1 MYGTSALFLID
12 FISIRVLLEFER
24 SLEECHSWRKP
35 WRVSI
40 RVLLEFERS
49 IFIMKKVKE
58 IVSQSE
64 FCWSLRD
71 HIINNKITS
80 KFLSQSEFCWSLRD
94 PPFVKQYVKQ

>member
-1 MYGTSALFLID
+1 M
-12 FISIRVLLEFER
+12 
-24 SLEECHSWRKP
+24 
-35 WRVSI
+35 VSI

-80 KFLSQSEFCWSLRD
+80 KFLSQSEFCWSLID
-94 PPFVKQYVKQ
+94 QKTKDNMEITFLCLNPSFVGV